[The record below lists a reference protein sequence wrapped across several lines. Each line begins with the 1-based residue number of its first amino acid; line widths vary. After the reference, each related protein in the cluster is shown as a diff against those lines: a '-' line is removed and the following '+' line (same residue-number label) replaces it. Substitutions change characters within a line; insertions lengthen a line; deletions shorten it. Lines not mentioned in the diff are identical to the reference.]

1 MTANVSS
8 LSEHLRGK
16 SRRLKFAIGRTVEN
30 NKVRNV
36 EWKWPEV
43 VAKLRT
49 PVCTTETY
57 AEYMKMPLADQ
68 NRIKDVGYFVAGHF
82 ANGKRKHGNL
92 DTKCVITLD
101 ADHLPEDH
109 QDDVD
114 MAFDH
119 LAYVMHTTHKHCAE
133 KPRKRFVFPLTRDV
147 TEVEWLAIARK
158 VGSWLNL
165 DWIDHTTFQFS
176 RVMHF
181 PSCASDGLF
190 ESHENSGA
198 WIDPDEVLATYS
210 DWTDVSQWPM
220 SSRETKELR
229 LSADQAGNPLEKTG
243 IVGAFCRAYSI
254 VDAIEKFI
262 PDSYFEGTSP
272 GRYTYAHGSSANGA
286 VIYDDGL
293 FLYSH
298 HEHDPVSGRCVNAFD
313 LVRLHKFH
321 ALDEN
326 AGTVTNPTKLPSF
339 EAMVGLVQ
347 QDQNVV
353 AELAAE
359 RLQLMGDFDD
369 FGAPIIEVT
378 EKQRLADAMDAELG
392 VETDTSKDWI
402 KQLILVDGQI
412 AVKLTNLEL
421 LIQNDDRLRGVV
433 RFNEFTK
440 DFMQMRPIPGMKQPV
455 PETGVLWSDLAE
467 ISIKGYLERRHRLTF
482 STAMIHEAVMTLGS
496 RDSYNPVR
504 AKLDGLE
511 WDGEQRLDSFFI
523 RHFGAEDT
531 PYTRAVT
538 RKWFAAAVTRVYRP
552 GCKFDYILVLE
563 GVEGL
568 RKSSLFELLAYGW
581 FTDNLSFGME
591 QKEVIETVR
600 QSWIV
605 EVPEMITRGGAE
617 SEHVKAFLSRR
628 VDRARMA
635 YARNAEDF
643 PRQFVLVGTTNEA
656 TYLRSLTGNRRFW
669 CLKGDGRELNL
680 EAIARELD
688 QLWAEAKDAFVWGEA
703 LWLDDAGVRDE
714 AKAQQSARVVVDD
727 LRPAIEAFLDK
738 PVASNY
744 WNVERGSTTDF
755 NNDLDDLECSNSVMQ
770 LDRCCALQIWLECMN
785 GDLRSF
791 TRRESARIN
800 DILRSLPNWKEETTI
815 RFGVRY
821 GRARG
826 FFRQ

>member
-1 MTANVSS
+1 MASNVSS

-36 EWKWPEV
+36 EFRWPEV
-43 VAKLRT
+43 VEKLLT
-49 PVCTTETY
+49 PVVTNESY
-57 AEYMKMPLADQ
+57 AEYMKLPVADQ

-82 ANGKRKHGNL
+82 SNGRRKHGNIE
-92 DTKCVITLD
+92 TKCVITLD

-109 QDDVD
+109 QDEVD

-119 LAYVMHTTHKHCAE
+119 LTYAMHTTHKHCKE

-158 VGSWLNL
+158 VGSWLCL

-181 PSCASDGLF
+181 PSHAKDGLF
-190 ESHENSGA
+190 ECHENQGA
-198 WIDPDEVLATYS
+198 WIDPDEVLGTYT
-210 DWTDVSQWPM
+210 DWTDVSQWPV

-229 LSADQAGNPLEKTG
+229 LSADKAGNPMEKTG
-243 IVGAFCRAYSI
+243 IVGAFCRTYSI
-254 VDAIEKFI
+254 VDAISKFI
-262 PDSYFEGTSP
+262 PEAYVEGTSE

-313 LVRLHKFH
+313 LVRLHKFA
-321 ALDEN
+321 ALDEGISP
-326 AGTVTNPTKLPSF
+326 AISPVHLPSY
-339 EAMVGLVQ
+339 EATIALVQ
-347 QDQNVV
+347 QDPSVV

-359 RLQLMGDFDD
+359 RLQLAGDFDD
-369 FGAPIIEVT
+369 FGSPVLEQSQK
-378 EKQRLADAMDAELG
+378 EKIAKEMDRELG
-392 VETDTSKDWI
+392 IEPDTSKDWI

-433 RFNEFTK
+433 RFNEFTR
-440 DFMQMRPIPGMKQPV
+440 DFMQMRPIPGMKRPV
-455 PETGVLWSDLAE
+455 PETGLLWSDLAE
-467 ISIKGYLERRHRLTF
+467 ISIKAYLERRHRLTF

-504 AKLDGLE
+504 DKLDGLA
-511 WDGEQRLDSFFI
+511 WDGKERLDSFFV
-523 RHFGAEDT
+523 RYFGAEDS

-538 RKWFAAAVTRVYRP
+538 RKWFAAAVTRVYNP
-552 GCKFDYILVLE
+552 GAKFDYILVLE

-568 RKSSLFELLAYGW
+568 RKSSLFDLLAYGW

-656 TYLRSLTGNRRFW
+656 AYLRSLTGNRRFW

-680 EAIARELD
+680 EAIQTELD
-688 QLWAEAKDAFVWGEA
+688 QLWAEAKEAYVWGEA
-703 LWLDDAGVRDE
+703 LWLDDAGVRE
-714 AKAQQSARVVVDD
+714 QAKAEQAARVVVDD
-727 LRPAIEAFLDK
+727 LRPAIEAFLDT
-738 PVASNY
+738 PVPASY
-744 WNVERGSTTDF
+744 WNVKRGDQTDF
-755 NNDLDDLECSNSVMQ
+755 EEDLNDLDCSNSLIQ

-785 GDLRSF
+785 GELRTF
-791 TRRESARIN
+791 TRRESSRIH
-800 DILRSLPNWKEETTI
+800 DILRSMPNWKEEATI
-815 RFGVRY
+815 RFGSRY
-821 GRARG
+821 GRTRG
-826 FFRQ
+826 FLRQ